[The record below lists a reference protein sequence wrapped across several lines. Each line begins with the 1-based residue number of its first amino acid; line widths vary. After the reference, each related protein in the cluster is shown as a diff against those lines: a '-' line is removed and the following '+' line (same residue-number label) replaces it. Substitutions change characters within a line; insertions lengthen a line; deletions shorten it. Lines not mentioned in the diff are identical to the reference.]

1 MSEMWKTFVDWSIEE
16 QIKLDNPRVR
26 LENFKMW
33 FQKKYNRELSKQE
46 VSKFVELWED
56 FVKFLGGNSFRNK

>member
-1 MSEMWKTFVDWSIEE
+1 MWKTFGDWSIEE
-16 QIKLDNPRVR
+16 QIKLDNPKVR

-46 VSKFVELWED
+46 VSTFVELWED

>member
-1 MSEMWKTFVDWSIEE
+1 MIEMWKTFGDWAIEE
-16 QIKLDNPRVR
+16 QIKLDNPKVR

-46 VSKFVELWED
+46 VSTFVELWEN